1 MTWLHER
8 ARHGGVD
15 EVPLPAFVRG
25 RLWLCGKHL
34 VAPDPAGLLAELGAA
49 TVVCLCERGELAERY
64 PDYVAWLGGDPRA
77 RWRPIH
83 DLGAPP
89 LPAALS
95 LVDELHAVLA
105 SGDGAIVHCGAG
117 IGRAGT
123 LAAGLLVRLGVDLDA
138 AIATVGAA
146 RPMAGPEA
154 GPQRQLLADLA
165 GLGRAP

>member
-15 EVPLPAFVRG
+15 EVPLPDGVPG
-25 RLWLCGKHL
+25 RLWLCGKH
-34 VAPDPAGLLAELGAA
+34 VIAPDPEALLTEVGATA
-49 TVVCLCERGELAERY
+49 VVCLCERGELADRY
-64 PDYVAWLGGDPRA
+64 PGYVAWLDGDSRA

-89 LPAALS
+89 VAEALS
-95 LVDELHAVLA
+95 LIDEVHAALA
-105 SGDGAIVHCGAG
+105 AGEGVVVHCGAG

-123 LAAGLLVRLGVDLDA
+123 LAAGLLVRLGADLDA

-154 GPQRQLLADLA
+154 GPQRQLLAELA
-165 GLGRAP
+165 KGDGS